1 VKTVDV
7 HTIIDEARF
16 NKFHWLVLF
25 WCALIIIFDGY
36 DLIIY
41 GVVLPQLMSEWQMTP
56 MEAGTLGSTA
66 LFGMMFGALFFGP
79 LSDKIG
85 RKLTIMICVALFSGV
100 TFLNG
105 FARDPLEFGI
115 CRFIAGLGIGGVM
128 PNTVALMTEYAPK
141 KVRSTLVAIMFSG
154 YSVGGMAS
162 AFIGMQL
169 IPSYGWQPVFWIA
182 GIPLLL
188 LPLIALMLPE
198 SVGFLV
204 QSGNKEKAAAML
216 NRVSPGAG
224 ISAGDHFHMPTG
236 KSDTV
241 PLVSLFTQ
249 NRLLS
254 TLMFWLAFFCCLMMV
269 YALGSWLPKIME
281 AGGYDVKKGIL
292 FLLVLNFGAMFGAI
306 GGGWLSDRF
315 NLRRVISLMFIIA
328 AVSIGLLGF
337 KGSMLTQYLLMAI
350 AGACTIGTQIL
361 LYAYVAQYYP
371 LSNRSTGIGWAS
383 GVGRLGAILG
393 PILGGA
399 LMAMEL
405 DIQMNFIAVGIPAI
419 VAAIAISLVG
429 RSATHA
435 QDEEEDLAFAAGTL
449 KMEVD

>member
-1 VKTVDV
+1 
-7 HTIIDEARF
+7 
-16 NKFHWLVLF
+16 
-25 WCALIIIFDGY
+25 
-36 DLIIY
+36 
-41 GVVLPQLMSEWQMTP
+41 
-56 MEAGTLGSTA
+56 
-66 LFGMMFGALFFGP
+66 
-79 LSDKIG
+79 
-85 RKLTIMICVALFSGV
+85 
-100 TFLNG
+100 
-105 FARDPLEFGI
+105 
-115 CRFIAGLGIGGVM
+115 
-128 PNTVALMTEYAPK
+128 
-141 KVRSTLVAIMFSG
+141 
-154 YSVGGMAS
+154 
-162 AFIGMQL
+162 
-169 IPSYGWQPVFWIA
+169 
-182 GIPLLL
+182 
-188 LPLIALMLPE
+188 
-198 SVGFLV
+198 
-204 QSGNKEKAAAML
+204 
-216 NRVSPGAG
+216 
-224 ISAGDHFHMPTG
+224 
-236 KSDTV
+236 
-241 PLVSLFTQ
+241 
-249 NRLLS
+249 
-254 TLMFWLAFFCCLMMV
+254 
-269 YALGSWLPKIME
+269 ME

-337 KGSMLTQYLLMAI
+337 KGSMLTQYLLMTI